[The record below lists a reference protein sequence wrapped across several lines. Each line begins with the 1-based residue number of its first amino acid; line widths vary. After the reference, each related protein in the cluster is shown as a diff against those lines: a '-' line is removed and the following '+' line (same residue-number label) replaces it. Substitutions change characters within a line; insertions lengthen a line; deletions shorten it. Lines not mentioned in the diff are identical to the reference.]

1 MRRSTFIIAP
11 ALLIAVATGPAQAGA
26 NLITDGTFDQG
37 IPFTANSQFGSAGYA
52 NLPGWS
58 VTAANGSTPFDLWFI
73 ASTSTTV
80 GAQSQYGSTNQF
92 LRADA
97 GADSASADFVG
108 LDGAAGGA
116 QGTLWQSLSNLT
128 VGTDYKLSFDWAAG
142 QLATG
147 SGGFKE
153 AIAFNLG
160 TAVLTSTA
168 GAPTTSTFTAAST
181 GGFSGWSTQTYTFR
195 ATSANEILSFLSY
208 GTAGE
213 PPFAL
218 IDGISVYAVPEPG
231 SLALLGGSLL
241 LAATIR
247 RRMKV
252 LPSITPR
259 Q

>member
-1 MRRSTFIIAP
+1 MRRSPFIALA
-11 ALLIAVATGPAQAGA
+11 ALLVAAAAGPARAGA

-37 IPFTANSQFGSAGYA
+37 IPYTANSQISTDGYK

-58 VTAANGSTPFDLWFI
+58 VTAADGSTPFDLWFI

-80 GAQSQYGSTNQF
+80 GANTQYGSTNQF

-116 QGTLWQSLSNLT
+116 QGTLSQSLSNLV
-128 VGTDYKLSFDWAAG
+128 VGTDYKVSFAWAAG

-147 SGGFKE
+147 SGAYQV

-160 TAVLTSTA
+160 TSVLTSTT
-168 GAPTTSTFTAAST
+168 GAPTTSTFRSAAT
-181 GGFSGWSTQTYTFR
+181 GGYSAWTTQTYTFR

-218 IDGISVYAVPEPG
+218 IDGITMFAVPEPG
-231 SLALLGGSLL
+231 TLALLGGSLL
-241 LAATIR
+241 LAAAIR
-247 RRMKV
+247 RRV
-252 LPSITPR
+252 TAR
-259 Q
+259 TV